1 MVFTDVTEKGIFQYL
16 VWQTIDF
23 LTYNMQLWFNV
34 TNYIKYITFSVVMV
48 TSDENEYRLM
58 RNVMREYD
66 VRIRPSRNSSEA
78 INVTFGLALAQ
89 IIDVVSI
96 MAYIELRHYYKNSL
110 IFMWQR
116 LFVLY
121 EANTWH
127 ILSKPDYIICHKD
140 TSKLNVLWKVD
151 YLLGAKQHYE
161 MNASTDNRMSCFDQ
175 LFSIAIKYQYI

>member
-1 MVFTDVTEKGIFQYL
+1 
-16 VWQTIDF
+16 
-23 LTYNMQLWFNV
+23 
-34 TNYIKYITFSVVMV
+34 MV

-110 IFMWQR
+110 IFM
-116 LFVLY
+116 
-121 EANTWH
+121 
-127 ILSKPDYIICHKD
+127 
-140 TSKLNVLWKVD
+140 
-151 YLLGAKQHYE
+151 
-161 MNASTDNRMSCFDQ
+161 
-175 LFSIAIKYQYI
+175 